1 MVWSFPPRFSIKLS
15 SPELVP
21 PKIPTPKEKKAL
33 SDLDDQASLRYQMP
47 GLWFYENK
55 ESMVGRD
62 PGSVIKEGLAK
73 ALVFYYPLAGR
84 LFQGPN
90 KKLIVDCN
98 GEGALFLKAEANIAL
113 HKLGDFIHSPSPY
126 LSKLQY
132 NVPGSQGITGC
143 PLLLIQVTRFTC
155 GGIALGV
162 RFNHTMVDGYGMVL
176 FLKAVCELALGGST
190 PSVLPVWDRETLSAT
205 TNPNP
210 TCSHTVYEAPCF
222 RNNFKLF
229 DFEWWASKIFNVE
242 KLASQPLYFF
252 FPKILKPIFV
262 QSSFIVGPKEI
273 QALRDQA
280 MAQDYGR
287 CTTFELITACLW
299 KCRTI
304 ALQPNPNATVR
315 LTFPTDM
322 RQKSLVGLKLSPG
335 YYGNAIVM
343 QSATSTAK
351 LLCDS
356 PITYAIQLIREAK
369 NKVNA
374 DYVKS
379 VIDFMVTRG
388 RPRMSVLRNMLVSD
402 ISRIGMQKIDF
413 GWGDAIYA
421 GASIAAYG
429 VTFLERP
436 KSSDSTTEKSILV
449 PISLPHVYMQI
460 FTHEFKKMTSS
471 S

>member
-15 SPELVP
+15 KPELVP
-21 PKIPTPKEKKAL
+21 PKTPTPKEKKAL

-47 GLWFYENK
+47 GLLFYENK
-55 ESMVGRD
+55 ESMLGRD
-62 PGSVIKEGLAK
+62 PATVIKEGLAK

-126 LSKLQY
+126 LSKLLY
-132 NVPGSQGITGC
+132 NVPGSEGITGC

-162 RFNHTMVDGYGMVL
+162 RFNHTMVDGYGIVL
-176 FLKAVCELALGGST
+176 FLKALCELAQGGST
-190 PSVLPVWDRETLSAT
+190 PSVLPVWDREMLSAT
-205 TNPNP
+205 ANPNP
-210 TCSHTVYEAPCF
+210 TCSHSVYEAPCF

-229 DFEWWASKIFNVE
+229 DLEWWANKIFNVE

-252 FPKILKPIFV
+252 SPKILKPILV
-262 QSSFIVGPKEI
+262 RSAFIIGPKEI

-280 MAQDYGR
+280 IAQDY
-287 CTTFELITACLW
+287 
-299 KCRTI
+299 
-304 ALQPNPNATVR
+304 
-315 LTFPTDM
+315 DM
-322 RQKSLVGLKLSPG
+322 RQRSLAGLKLSPG

-343 QSATSTAK
+343 QSATSIAK

-402 ISRIGMQKIDF
+402 ISRIGMEKIDF

-429 VTFLERP
+429 ATFLERP
-436 KSSDSTTEKSILV
+436 KSSNDTTEKSILV
-449 PISLPHVYMQI
+449 PISLPHIYMQI
-460 FTHEFKKMTSS
+460 FKREFMKMTSS

>member
-55 ESMVGRD
+55 ESMVGCD
-62 PGSVIKEGLAK
+62 PASVIKEGLGK
-73 ALVFYYPLAGR
+73 AL
-84 LFQGPN
+84 
-90 KKLIVDCN
+90 
-98 GEGALFLKAEANIAL
+98 
-113 HKLGDFIHSPSPY
+113 
-126 LSKLQY
+126 
-132 NVPGSQGITGC
+132 
-143 PLLLIQVTRFTC
+143 VTRFTC

-190 PSVLPVWDRETLSAT
+190 PSILPVWDRETLSAT
-205 TNPNP
+205 ANPNL
-210 TCSHTVYEAPCF
+210 TCSHAVYEAPCF

-229 DFEWWASKIFNVE
+229 DFEWWANKIFNVE

-304 ALQPNPNATVR
+304 ALQSNPNATVR

-322 RQKSLVGLKLSPG
+322 RQKSLAGLKLSPG

-343 QSATSTAK
+343 QSATSSAK

-402 ISRIGMQKIDF
+402 ISRIGMEKIDF

-436 KSSDSTTEKSILV
+436 KSSDNTNEKIILV